1 MQESLNKIKAQHG
14 GPAVPLVVDGK
25 CGPKTKR
32 AIQDFQ
38 LKQFGWT
45 GTDGVVEPGRR
56 TLARINQILF
66 SNVSIDP
73 NEHANIKLT
82 YYSRSAHRAVSMLAG
97 LPPTTRSIVIRERRP

>member
-14 GPAVPLVVDGK
+14 GPAVPLVVDGN

-38 LKQFGWT
+38 LKQFGWP

-66 SNVSIDP
+66 SKVSIEP
-73 NEHANIKLT
+73 NEHAN
-82 YYSRSAHRAVSMLAG
+82 
-97 LPPTTRSIVIRERRP
+97 